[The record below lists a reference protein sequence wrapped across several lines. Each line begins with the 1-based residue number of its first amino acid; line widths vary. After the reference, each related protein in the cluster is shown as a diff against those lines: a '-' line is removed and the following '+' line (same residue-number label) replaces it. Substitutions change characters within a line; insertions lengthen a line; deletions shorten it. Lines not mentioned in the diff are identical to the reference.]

1 MSEAKS
7 NPPLRPGDLCHHGD
21 NSYPLY
27 EVVHVRDGRA
37 WLRDVSSG
45 VEGLV
50 SVHRC
55 LPVSRTRAEHLD
67 ADLRQAAQLD
77 PSPPHS
83 KLTYAPRD

>member
-1 MSEAKS
+1 MSEAKTS
-7 NPPLRPGDLCHHGD
+7 EPLQPGDLCHHGD

-27 EVVHVRDGRA
+27 EVIHVRDGHA

-55 LPVSRTRAEHLD
+55 LPVNYARAEQLD
-67 ADLRQAAQLD
+67 ADLRRAAQLD
-77 PSPPHS
+77 PAPPQS
-83 KLTYAPRD
+83 KLAYAPRD